1 VPLPLTLHPQPS
13 PFTLSP
19 HRYPALAPRQVLH
32 RDLKPQNIF
41 LTRKNMVRLGDFG
54 ISKARPPEPQP

>member
-1 VPLPLTLHPQPS
+1 
-13 PFTLSP
+13 
-19 HRYPALAPRQVLH
+19 VLH